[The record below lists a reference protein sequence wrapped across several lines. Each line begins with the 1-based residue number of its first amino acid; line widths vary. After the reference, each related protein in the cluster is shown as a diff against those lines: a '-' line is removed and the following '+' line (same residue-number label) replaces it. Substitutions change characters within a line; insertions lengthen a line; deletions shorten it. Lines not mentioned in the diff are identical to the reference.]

1 MQYPSDNFMD
11 LVALGKVPGVSRVS
25 ALGYN
30 VDVDTGTTP
39 EDIWPGG
46 GLYPFK
52 TSAGVLEILSSS
64 ANDAAAGTGCRT
76 VLIRGLDANY
86 AQISEVVSMNG
97 TTAVQTT
104 LQYLRVNSMTGDGV
118 SNTANGTSNLGTI
131 TLRDTG
137 AGTTRA
143 IMDIGRGM
151 STQAIYTV
159 PAGYTLVLYA
169 GEVSINVASAGP
181 ARKVDVAFVFRN
193 AAGFVRTT
201 RVMQASDSSPTLLP
215 LTTRLPIAEKTDF
228 IMRCLTADTV
238 NSAVS
243 ASWEALLY
251 KN

>member
-1 MQYPSDNFMD
+1 MNYPPSNFMD

-30 VDVDTGTTP
+30 ADVDTSTTP

-52 TSAGVLEILSSS
+52 TAAGILEILSSS
-64 ANDAAAGTGCRT
+64 ANDTVAGTGCRT
-76 VLIRGLDANY
+76 VLISGLDASYNV
-86 AQISEVVSMNG
+86 ISETVSMNG
-97 TTAVQTT
+97 TSAVQTVNS
-104 LQYLRVNSMTGDGV
+104 YLRVNSMRGDGNN
-118 SNTANGTSNLGTI
+118 SAGTSNIGTI

-143 IMDIGRGM
+143 IMEIGRGM
-151 STQAIYTV
+151 STAAVYTV

-169 GEVSINVASAGP
+169 VEISINVATAGNN
-181 ARKVDVAFVFRN
+181 RNVDCAFVFRN
-193 AAGFVRTT
+193 TTGFVRIT
-201 RVMQASDSSPTLLP
+201 RLVQATDNAPTLVP
-215 LTTRLPIAEKTDF
+215 LDTRLPIVEKTDF
-228 IMRCLTADTV
+228 VIRCTNADTN
-238 NSAVS
+238 NSPVS